1 MASGRE
7 CPCPGKHTWSPGC
20 THTCKHGCT
29 DIRKSQKHNASG
41 PIYWTGRGKKNLV
54 KTQLWFNWSELP
66 VRWCRRHHVGSLCC
80 SRGHWRGSAPAAD
93 MSDSSSKG
101 WLLPRSPSPL
111 TPGCQTSLA
120 LCLCVLAAQTHSQLL
135 LDHHWVTLN
144 TKHQNAAYC
153 YRCSVACVC
162 ACVCLLVTIVSPT
175 KMA

>member
-20 THTCKHGCT
+20 THMQAWMHRHTE
-29 DIRKSQKHNASG
+29 KSKTQCLWSHLLD
-41 PIYWTGRGKKNLV
+41 RQRQKNLV

-135 LDHHWVTLN
+135 LDHHWVTLH

-153 YRCSVACVC
+153 YRCSMVCVC